1 MIPQDPIMLLSYV
14 NTRLRDEFSSL
25 DELCNTI
32 GIDKNELITKLES
45 IDYVYYESQ
54 NQFK

>member
-1 MIPQDPIMLLSYV
+1 MLLSYV